1 MTSDGKTV
9 LHKRNC
15 QSAIRMAS
23 QQGDSILA
31 VEFKEEDRYLY
42 PVRIQ
47 MRGVDRYHLLSDLVD
62 CITENLHLSI
72 ARLST
77 ETMDRIAVCTID
89 FSVHSAGEL
98 SAAIK
103 SISAIDGV
111 DEVHRVEID

>member
-1 MTSDGKTV
+1 M

-15 QSAIRMAS
+15 HSAIRMAS

-31 VEFKEEDRYLY
+31 VDFKEDDRFLY

-62 CITENLHLSI
+62 CITEKLKLCI

-77 ETMDRIAVCTID
+77 ETVDRIAVCTID

-103 SISAIDGV
+103 SISAIEGV